1 MEITIKGTPKEIAD
15 LAAQLQGRPLGKY
28 SPTSI
33 MVEALAQAIDDIA
46 AKEQES

>member
-15 LAAQLQGRPLGKY
+15 LAYAVQGRPSGKY

-33 MVEALAQAIDDIA
+33 MLEAFAQAIDDIV